1 MGRWEDKL
9 PPRARE
15 RLAKIRISSEDRER
29 IKNMEK
35 LKSFLSQF
43 YQGNLSP
50 DDLAKKIEEF
60 RGKEKEFL
68 IKEAQLRLVSSLSLQ
83 ISSSDF
89 KKRGK
94 AILLLEKLK
103 TQGKYQLIKEEI
115 NSLGSLIKRC
125 LEEKNRAYEKLKN
138 EVENNPE
145 LRIRKVRSEEGEV
158 LIQLSVDEAVRA
170 STQWKDF
177 ISRYETICGS
187 EFSKSVERIKKMVG

>member
-1 MGRWEDKL
+1 MEKWEDKL

-60 RGKEKEFL
+60 QGKEKEFL
-68 IKEAQLRLVSSLSLQ
+68 VKEAQLRLVSSLSLQ
-83 ISSSDF
+83 ISSPDF

-158 LIQLSVDEAVRA
+158 LIQLPVDEAVRA

>member
-1 MGRWEDKL
+1 MEKWEDKL

-60 RGKEKEFL
+60 QGKEKEFL

-83 ISSSDF
+83 ISSPDF

-158 LIQLSVDEAVRA
+158 LIQLPVDEAVRA